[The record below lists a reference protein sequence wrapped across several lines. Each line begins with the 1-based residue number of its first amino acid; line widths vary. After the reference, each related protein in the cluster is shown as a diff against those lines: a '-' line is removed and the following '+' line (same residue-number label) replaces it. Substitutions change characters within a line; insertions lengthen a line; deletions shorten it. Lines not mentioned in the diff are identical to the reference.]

1 MSKIILQWFWQ
12 FVRELR
18 VPVADG
24 ALEGPVATGG
34 SDDDDGS
41 GQESGEGGGANNN
54 SSGNNNDAA
63 WEALEAAE
71 DNDAALEAL
80 EAFVG
85 SDEDEIEVPP
95 QKEREVMNLI

>member
-1 MSKIILQWFWQ
+1 MQWFWQ

-18 VPVADG
+18 VPVVDG
-24 ALEGPVATGG
+24 AMEGPAATGG
-34 SDDDDGS
+34 RDDD
-41 GQESGEGGGANNN
+41 ESDEDTVGGVANNN
-54 SSGNNNDAA
+54 TSNNNDAA

-85 SDEDEIEVPP
+85 SDDSEIEVPP
-95 QKEREVMNLI
+95 QKERGVEYLI

>member
-18 VPVADG
+18 VPVVEG
-24 ALEGPVATGG
+24 ALEGPAASAS
-34 SDDDDGS
+34 SDE
-41 GQESGEGGGANNN
+41 ESGGG
-54 SSGNNNDAA
+54 GNNNDAA

-95 QKEREVMNLI
+95 QKEREVINLI